1 VLLAIDTASHMV
13 GIGLDD
19 GAQVVAEHVWQS
31 GRYHTVE
38 LAPEVARLLH
48 QTGQAASNL
57 EAVAVA
63 SGPGSYTGLRIGMA
77 LAKGLALARRIPLV
91 GVPTLDILAA
101 GQPPSDAPLMALMA
115 AGRERFAAAWYK
127 WGPRGWRVDGGL
139 ENLDWDGLLAK
150 LDPPCQVCG
159 EFSATQRTLLSKIDQ
174 VDVASPALCVRR
186 PSLLGQL
193 ARRRLKS
200 GRPPDPAKLT
210 PTYLGEVE
218 APA

>member
-19 GAQVVAEHVWQS
+19 GVQVVAEHIWQS
-31 GRYHTVE
+31 ERYHTVE

-48 QTGQAASNL
+48 QAGL
-57 EAVAVA
+57 EVSDLDAVAVA

-101 GQPPSDAPLMALMA
+101 GQPSANVPLLALMA
-115 AGRERFAAAWYK
+115 AGRQRFAAAWYK
-127 WGPRGWRVDGGL
+127 WSARGWKADGEP
-139 ENLDWDGLLAK
+139 ENLDWDALLAK

-159 EFSATQRTLLSKIDQ
+159 EFSADQRTRLSKMDQ
-174 VDVASPALCVRR
+174 VMVASPAMCVRR

-200 GRPPDPAKLT
+200 GRPPDPATLA
-210 PTYLGEVE
+210 PTYLGEVK